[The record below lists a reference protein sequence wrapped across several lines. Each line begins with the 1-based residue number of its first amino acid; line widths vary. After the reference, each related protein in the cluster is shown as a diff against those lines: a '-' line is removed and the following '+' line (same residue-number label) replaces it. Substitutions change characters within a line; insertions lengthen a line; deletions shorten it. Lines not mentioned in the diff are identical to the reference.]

1 MLLKQ
6 DADECPSEDNKNGN
20 GKAKSLVI
28 PEKASSFSIHPGR
41 MCSDVCTYCFG
52 KFGLLDTP
60 CHIAQLKDADKRR
73 NILAGKYLDL

>member
-1 MLLKQ
+1 M
-6 DADECPSEDNKNGN
+6 EEESKNGN

-60 CHIAQLKDADKRR
+60 CHIAQLKDAHKRR
-73 NILAGKYLDL
+73 NILAGESVT